1 MVVAQAESKLMTGEE
16 LLDMGD
22 VGPAELVEGVLVPMS
37 PTQGEHGIL
46 EAMLTTALFSFA
58 AQHRL
63 GWVLSG
69 EVGFYTQRSPDTI
82 RAVDVAF
89 VSKERQPERPT
100 SFLTV
105 APELVIE
112 IVSPSDRWSEIRKK
126 IGEYFAAGVDRV
138 WIVEPERHK
147 VAVFSGPTK
156 MIELAEADTLRG
168 EGALAGFE
176 LAVGD
181 LFTD

>member
-1 MVVAQAESKLMTGEE
+1 MAVAQAEPKLMTGEE

-22 VGPAELVEGVLVPMS
+22 IGPAELVEGVLVPMS

-46 EAMLTTALFSFA
+46 EAMLTAALFSFA
-58 AQHRL
+58 AQRRL

-69 EVGFYTQRSPDTI
+69 EVGFYTQRNPDTI

-89 VSKERQPERPT
+89 ISTERQPERPT
-100 SFLTV
+100 SFLTA

-138 WIVEPERHK
+138 WIVEPERRK

-156 MIELAEADTLRG
+156 MSELAEADILRG
-168 EGALAGFE
+168 EGALAGFG
-176 LAVGD
+176 LAVSD